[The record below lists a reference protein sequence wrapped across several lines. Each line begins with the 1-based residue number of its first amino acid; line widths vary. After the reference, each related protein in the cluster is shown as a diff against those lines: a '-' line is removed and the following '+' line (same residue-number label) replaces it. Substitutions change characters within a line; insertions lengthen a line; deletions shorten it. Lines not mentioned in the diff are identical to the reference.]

1 MAAMV
6 GHSRPVD
13 TAEGRSGRLDAA
25 VRWVL
30 AVVAV
35 SAVVVLAACGSTAAG
50 GAGQPASANTGHSTG
65 PAAAASTSAGVPLC
79 AAAQKVD
86 RVVASPP
93 AGHLR
98 AVLPRGITV
107 TDAPRVRAL
116 AAALCA
122 LPPAPRGVVQ
132 CPADFGGVL
141 QLVFAAGGRDFHPVR
156 IRVSG
161 CRYVT
166 GVGPTRSWSRSPQLE
181 RLLTRTVGGK
191 GRLIPGMQPSSVPTP

>member
-1 MAAMV
+1 MV
-6 GHSRPVD
+6 SHSRSAG
-13 TAEGRSGRLDAA
+13 TADRRNGPLDAA
-25 VRWVL
+25 VQWAL
-30 AVVAV
+30 AAIAV
-35 SAVVVLAACGSTAAG
+35 GAVIVLAACGSTAAG
-50 GAGQPASANTGHSTG
+50 GAGHPAPAGSGHATG
-65 PAAAASTSAGVPLC
+65 PAAVTGASAGVPLC

-86 RVVASPP
+86 RVVASLTGSH
-93 AGHLR
+93 AR
-98 AVLPRGITV
+98 EVLPRGITI

-122 LPPAPRGVVQ
+122 LPPAPRGVQ

-191 GRLIPGMQPSSVPTP
+191 GRMIPGMHPSSVPTS